1 MKKIAIRGH
10 EKEGIK
16 AIKYLIGCGATN
28 PCGKSGVWDNMYYFV
43 NSANQID
50 SIRKENIQSLIN
62 NGYSVYETIPNSVI
76 K

>member
-16 AIKYLIGCGATN
+16 AIKYLIGCGARN
-28 PCGKSGVWDNMYYFV
+28 PCGKSGVWDNMYYFI